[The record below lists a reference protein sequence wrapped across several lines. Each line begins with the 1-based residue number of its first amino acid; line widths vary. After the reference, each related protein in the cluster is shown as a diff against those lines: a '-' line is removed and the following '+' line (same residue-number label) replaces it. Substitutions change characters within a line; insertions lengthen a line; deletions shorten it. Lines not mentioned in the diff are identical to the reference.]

1 MYKKILVP
9 LDGSPKAALALEAA
23 RQLLEPEHSELH
35 LLVAVNLGQ
44 VLFADRQDKLPKD
57 FERLGEQQMHEAG
70 AYLTELQGQLAS
82 PQITCHTR
90 VEQADPREA
99 IVNYCKD
106 HGIELVVMTSFS
118 KSKLER
124 WVTGSVAD
132 QVLRASPCPV
142 MIVRPTQSSAS

>member
-9 LDGSPKAALALEAA
+9 LDGSSKAALALETA
-23 RQLLEPEHSELH
+23 RKLLLSEGAELH

-57 FERLGEQQMHEAG
+57 FERLGEQQMRQAG
-70 AYLTELQGQLAS
+70 DYLAELQSQWAGSQL
-82 PQITCHTR
+82 TCHTR

-99 IVNYCKD
+99 IVNYAKD
-106 HGIELVVMTSFS
+106 HSIDLVVMTSTTR
-118 KSKLER
+118 SKLLR

-132 QVLRASPCPV
+132 QVLRSAPCPV
-142 MIVRPTQSSAS
+142 YIVRPPL